1 MTAPSA
7 GRKVAPPA
15 PLCFNGAGLATRE
28 RTTTVRTLPEL
39 IAGTTELAAL
49 PATSVRLLALL
60 NDPEVGVEPVA
71 AVIEKD
77 PSLTANL
84 LKLSNSAY
92 YGMRRRLGTVS
103 EALLHLGSRT
113 VLTIAFA
120 TSMGEVMRGPMS
132 GYRLPRRRLWS
143 HALATGVAAARL
155 CGPDSQAATRDRA
168 FTAGLVHD
176 VGKLLLDRLL
186 QRQVEQLPPNVE
198 AKALLIAERSLLG
211 FDHAQAGAALGEA
224 WNFPPDLVEAI
235 GRHHEPPREA
245 SALVHIVAA
254 ANLVAVHIGEHAGAE
269 VVGEDDLAEALRA
282 AGAGIAGLDVLAGE
296 VRRDFDGLAGIL
308 GLGA

>member
-1 MTAPSA
+1 MT
-7 GRKVAPPA
+7 
-15 PLCFNGAGLATRE
+15 
-28 RTTTVRTLPEL
+28 RTLSDV

-49 PATSVRLLALL
+49 PATSVRLLELL
-60 NDPEVGVEPVA
+60 DDPEAGVELVA
-71 AVIEKD
+71 AVIDKD

-92 YGMRRRLGTVS
+92 YGMRRRVGTVR

-143 HALATGVAAARL
+143 HALATGVASARL
-155 CGPDSQAATRDRA
+155 CGPSAQPAVRDRA

-186 QRQVEQLPPNVE
+186 QRQLEQLPPALE

-235 GRHHEPPREA
+235 GRHHEPPRDA
-245 SALVHIVAA
+245 PALVRIVAA
-254 ANLVAVHIGEHAGAE
+254 ANLIAATIGEHAGSE
-269 VVGEDDLAEALRA
+269 IVGEVELAEALRNA
-282 AGAGIAGLDVLAGE
+282 EVDGEDLATLEAE
-296 VRRDFDGLAGIL
+296 VRRDFDGLAAIL
-308 GLGA
+308 GLNA

>member
-1 MTAPSA
+1 MAIAAT
-7 GRKVAPPA
+7 
-15 PLCFNGAGLATRE
+15 LCFNGAELATRE
-28 RTTTVRTLPEL
+28 TTTMVRTLPEL

-49 PATSVRLLALL
+49 PATSIRLLELL
-60 NDPEVGVEPVA
+60 DDPEVSAAMVA

-92 YGMRRRLGTVS
+92 YGMRRRVGTVR

-120 TSMGEVMRGPMS
+120 TSMGEIMRGPMS

-143 HALATGVAAARL
+143 HALATAVASARL
-155 CGPDSQAATRDRA
+155 CGPESPAMTRDRA

-186 QRQVEQLPPNVE
+186 QRQIEQLPPCVE

-224 WNFPPDLVEAI
+224 WNFPPDLVETI

-245 SALVHIVAA
+245 PALVRVVAA
-254 ANLVAVHIGEHAGAE
+254 ANLLAAHIGEHAGAE
-269 VVGEDDLAEALRA
+269 VVEEKELAEALRNADAGGADLGALA
-282 AGAGIAGLDVLAGE
+282 AE
-296 VRRDFDGLAGIL
+296 VRRDFDGLAAIL
-308 GLGA
+308 GLGG

>member
-1 MTAPSA
+1 MA
-7 GRKVAPPA
+7 
-15 PLCFNGAGLATRE
+15 
-28 RTTTVRTLPEL
+28 RTLPEL

-49 PATSVRLLALL
+49 PATSVRLLELL
-60 NDPEVGVEPVA
+60 DDPDVAVESVT

-92 YGMRRRLGTVS
+92 YGMRRQVGTVR

-120 TSMGEVMRGPMS
+120 TSMGDVMRGPMS
-132 GYRLPRRRLWS
+132 GYRLPRRRLWG

-155 CGPDSQAATRDRA
+155 CGGVPQAPTRDRA

-176 VGKLLLDRLL
+176 IGKLLLDRLL
-186 QRQVEQLPPNVE
+186 QQKLEQLPPG
-198 AKALLIAERSLLG
+198 ADARTLLGAEHALLG

-224 WNFPPDLVEAI
+224 WNFPADLVEAI
-235 GRHHEPPREA
+235 GRHHEPPRDA
-245 SALVHIVAA
+245 SPLVRVVAA
-254 ANLVAVHIGEHAGAE
+254 ANLLAAHIGEHAGAE
-269 VVGEDDLAEALRA
+269 VVGEDELATALRD
-282 AGAGIAGLDVLAGE
+282 LYPPEEDLETLASE
-296 VRRDFDGLAGIL
+296 VRRDYDGLAAIL
-308 GLGA
+308 GMGT

>member
-1 MTAPSA
+1 MA
-7 GRKVAPPA
+7 
-15 PLCFNGAGLATRE
+15 
-28 RTTTVRTLPEL
+28 RTLPEL

-49 PATSVRLLALL
+49 PATSVRLLELL
-60 NDPEVGVEPVA
+60 DDPDVRAEAVA
-71 AVIEKD
+71 AVIERD

-92 YGMRRRLGTVS
+92 YGMRRRVGTVR

-155 CGPDSQAATRDRA
+155 CGPGAPAATRDRA

-176 VGKLLLDRLL
+176 IGKLLLDRLL
-186 QRQVEQLPPNVE
+186 QRQIEQLPPSVE
-198 AKALLIAERSLLG
+198 ARALLVAERSLLG

-235 GRHHEPPREA
+235 GRHHEPPRDA
-245 SALVHIVAA
+245 PALVRVVAA
-254 ANLVAVHIGEHAGAE
+254 ANLVAAHIGEHAGAD
-269 VVGEDDLAEALRA
+269 VVGEPELAAALTNAGVA
-282 AGAGIAGLDVLAGE
+282 AVDVDELGAE
-296 VRRDFDGLAGIL
+296 VRRDFDGLAAL
-308 GLGA
+308 MGLGA

>member
-1 MTAPSA
+1 MP
-7 GRKVAPPA
+7 
-15 PLCFNGAGLATRE
+15 
-28 RTTTVRTLPEL
+28 RTLSEL

-49 PATSVRLLALL
+49 PATSVRLLELL
-60 NDPEVGVEPVA
+60 DDPDVSVA
-71 AVIEKD
+71 TVAGVIEKD

-92 YGMRRRLGTVS
+92 YGMRRQVGTVR

-143 HALATGVAAARL
+143 HALATGIAAAHL
-155 CGPDSQAATRDRA
+155 CAPGAPVATRDRA

-176 VGKLLLDRLL
+176 IGKLLLDKLL
-186 QRQVEQLPPNVE
+186 QRLLEQLPVNAQAGE
-198 AKALLIAERSLLG
+198 LLVAERALLG
-211 FDHAQAGAALGEA
+211 FDHAQTGAALAEA
-224 WNFPPDLVEAI
+224 WNFPPDLVEAV
-235 GRHHEPPREA
+235 GRHHEPPADA
-245 SALVHIVAA
+245 SPLVQVVAA
-254 ANLVAVHIGEHAGAE
+254 ANLMAASIGEHAGAD
-269 VVGEDDLAEALRA
+269 VVDAGELAAALA
-282 AGAGIAGLDVLAGE
+282 NAGAGDLDVVTLEADI
-296 VRRDFDGLAGIL
+296 RRDFAGFASIL

>member
-1 MTAPSA
+1 VSA
-7 GRKVAPPA
+7 AQEVANLA
-15 PLCFNGAGLATRE
+15 SLCFNSAGLEPREHATM
-28 RTTTVRTLPEL
+28 VRTLPEL
-39 IAGTTELAAL
+39 IAGTTELAGL
-49 PATSVRLLALL
+49 PATSFRLLELL
-60 NDPEVGVEPVA
+60 DDPEVSAESVA

-77 PSLTANL
+77 ASLTANL

-92 YGMRRRLGTVS
+92 YGLSRRVGTVR

-155 CGPDSQAATRDRA
+155 SGGDAQAATRDRA

-176 VGKLLLDRLL
+176 IGKLLLDRLL
-186 QRQVEQLPPNVE
+186 QRQLEQLPPN
-198 AKALLIAERSLLG
+198 AAAGTLLIAERSLLG
-211 FDHAQAGAALGEA
+211 YDHAQAGAALGEA
-224 WNFPPDLVEAI
+224 WNFPPDLVAAI

-245 SALVHIVAA
+245 PALVRVVAA
-254 ANLVAVHIGEHAGAE
+254 ANLIAAHIGEHGGAE
-269 VVGEDDLAEALRA
+269 VVGETELAAALMNAEAAEVDLATIA
-282 AGAGIAGLDVLAGE
+282 AE
-296 VRRDFDGLAGIL
+296 VRRDFDGLAAIL
-308 GLGA
+308 GLGT

>member
-1 MTAPSA
+1 M
-7 GRKVAPPA
+7 GVAQEVA
-15 PLCFNGAGLATRE
+15 IAASLCFNGAGPEPRE
-28 RTTTVRTLPEL
+28 TTTMVRTLPEL
-39 IAGTTELAAL
+39 IAGTTELAGL
-49 PATSVRLLALL
+49 PATSIRLLELL
-60 NDPEVGVEPVA
+60 DDPEVSAESVA

-92 YGMRRRLGTVS
+92 YGMRRSVGTVR
-103 EALLHLGSRT
+103 EALLHLGNRT

-120 TSMGEVMRGPMS
+120 TSMGGVMRGPMS

-155 CGPDSQAATRDRA
+155 CGHDAEAASRDRA

-186 QRQVEQLPPNVE
+186 QRELEQIPPKAQ
-198 AKALLIAERSLLG
+198 AKALLVAERSLLG

-224 WNFPPDLVEAI
+224 WNFPPDLVEAM
-235 GRHHEPPREA
+235 GRHHEPTRDAP
-245 SALVHIVAA
+245 ALVRVVAA
-254 ANLVAVHIGEHAGAE
+254 ANLIAVHIGEHAGAE
-269 VVGEDDLAEALRA
+269 IVDEMELAAALMDAGVEEVDLATLET
-282 AGAGIAGLDVLAGE
+282 D
-296 VRRDFDGLAGIL
+296 VRRDFGGLAAIL
-308 GLGA
+308 GLSS

>member
-1 MTAPSA
+1 MTRS
-7 GRKVAPPA
+7 
-15 PLCFNGAGLATRE
+15 
-28 RTTTVRTLPEL
+28 LPDL

-60 NDPEVGVEPVA
+60 DDPEVSVEPVA
-71 AVIEKD
+71 AVIEMD

-92 YGMRRRLGTVS
+92 YGMRRRVGSVR

-155 CGPDSQAATRDRA
+155 CGPDPQGAARDRA

-176 VGKLLLDRLL
+176 IGKLLLDRLL
-186 QRQVEQLPPNVE
+186 QRQLEQLPPN
-198 AKALLIAERSLLG
+198 ADARALLMAERSLLG
-211 FDHAQAGAALGEA
+211 FDHAQAGAALAEA
-224 WNFPPDLVEAI
+224 WNFPADLVEAI
-235 GRHHEPPREA
+235 GRHHEPPRDA
-245 SALVHIVAA
+245 PSLVRVVAA
-254 ANLVAVHIGEHAGAE
+254 ANLLAVHVGEHAGAE
-269 VVGEDDLAEALRA
+269 VVGESELAEALRL
-282 AGAGIAGLDVLAGE
+282 AGADNLDLGTLVTE
-296 VRRDFDGLAGIL
+296 VRRDYDGLASIL
-308 GLGA
+308 GLGT